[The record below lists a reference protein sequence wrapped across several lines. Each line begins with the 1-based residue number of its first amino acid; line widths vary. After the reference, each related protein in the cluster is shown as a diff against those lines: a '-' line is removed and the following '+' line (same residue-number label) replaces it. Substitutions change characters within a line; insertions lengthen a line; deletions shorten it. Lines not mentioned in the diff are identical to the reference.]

1 MNAVVEEEEVEEEEA
16 RVAEVAEAGDVATT
30 TTEMT
35 ISKIEVIEE
44 VAVNDQILE
53 ARDQSVPKHP
63 SRNNNSLHSNRTLQS
78 QLRSSNRGQRR
89 FPKYSSNPSTTWL
102 SL

>member
-1 MNAVVEEEEVEEEEA
+1 MEEEEVEEEEA
-16 RVAEVAEAGDVATT
+16 RVAEVVGAEDVATT

-35 ISKIEVIEE
+35 MGKIEAIEE

-63 SRNNNSLHSNRTLQS
+63 NRNNNSLNSSLTLQP
-78 QLRSSNRGQRR
+78 QLRSSSRGPRR
-89 FPKYSSNPSTTWL
+89 SLKYSSNPSTTWL